1 MSYFS
6 FLHIYMLAFLFTSQV
21 SKVFSLVAKICSWQI
36 FKIILGVLCVESSSY
51 PEAFLLGSP
60 FFCFSPAGFSA
71 AQLHNY
77 YSGTL
82 LTPDLPPLLS
92 ESSVFLLHS
101 LYPHFTGVLALVSSL
116 EMMCGR

>member
-1 MSYFS
+1 MLNPVLIQRHSYWG
-6 FLHIYMLAFLFTSQV
+6 LH
-21 SKVFSLVAKICSWQI
+21 
-36 FKIILGVLCVESSSY
+36 SSASV
-51 PEAFLLGSP
+51 
-60 FFCFSPAGFSA
+60 PAGFSA
-71 AQLHNY
+71 SQLHNY

-82 LTPDLPPLLS
+82 LTPDLSPLLS